1 MRGRAG
7 RGLAG
12 GLRAAAVVAAAL
24 LLPGCVLFE
33 EERTLL
39 EVAVVLLF
47 VTCTL
52 NLALIAMLLLYFLP
66 FTRPLRKKRRR

>member
-1 MRGRAG
+1 MTPDAY
-7 RGLAG
+7 LAYC
-12 GLRAAAVVAAAL
+12 L

-47 VTCTL
+47 VTSTL
-52 NLALIAMLLLYFLP
+52 NLALIAMLLLFMPDLQ
-66 FTRPLRKKRRR
+66 

>member
-1 MRGRAG
+1 M
-7 RGLAG
+7 
-12 GLRAAAVVAAAL
+12 VVVFAT

-47 VTCTL
+47 VCATL
-52 NLALIAMLLLYFLP
+52 NLLLVAMLLFYFLP
-66 FTRPLRKKRRR
+66 FTRPLRRKRRR